1 MSNPVFY
8 AAPQQLAGLGPGA
21 QFSLDGAEGRHA
33 TTVKRLEAGEPVDV
47 CDGAGLRLVCTVIG
61 ADKGVLTVQVETVQ
75 PEPAPAVSFT
85 LVQALAKGDRDEL
98 AIETATELGI
108 DAVVPWQAE
117 RSIVR
122 WKMDKALKGPEKWR
136 QVVAAAAKQARRS
149 TVPQVAALAG
159 TAQLCELIAG
169 AGLALILHEDATDSV
184 AEVARDW
191 LAAQT
196 AVRDPGQ
203 AAGDMQAAGPGQAN
217 AGGSPTANV
226 VMIVGPEGGM
236 SAAEVNAFI
245 AAGARKALLGHHVLR
260 SSTAGPA
267 AVVLLSH
274 ELGRW

>member
-8 AAPQQLAGLGPGA
+8 ATPQQLAGLGSGA
-21 QFSLDGAEGRHA
+21 LFSLDGAEGRHA
-33 TTVKRLEAGEPVDV
+33 TTVKRLEPGEPVDM
-47 CDGAGLRLVCTVIG
+47 CDGAGLRLVCTVANAG
-61 ADKGVLTVQVETVQ
+61 KGVLTVRVETVRQ
-75 PEPAPAVSFT
+75 EPVPAISFT

-122 WKMDKALKGPEKWR
+122 WKMDKALKGTEKWR

-149 TVPQVAALAG
+149 TVPQVSSLAG

-169 AGLALILHEDATDSV
+169 AALALILHEDATDSV
-184 AEVARDW
+184 ADVARGW
-191 LAAQT
+191 FSAQLG
-196 AVRDPGQ
+196 APDR
-203 AAGDMQAAGPGQAN
+203 AMAGP
-217 AGGSPTANV
+217 PTGNI

-236 SAAEVNAFI
+236 STAEVQAFV
-245 AAGARKALLGHHVLR
+245 AAGARTALLGHHVLR

-267 AVVLLSH
+267 AVVLLSQ

>member
-8 AAPQQLAGLGPGA
+8 ATPQQLAGLGPGSL
-21 QFSLDGAEGRHA
+21 FTLDGAEGRHA
-33 TTVKRLEAGEPVDV
+33 TTVKRLEPGETVDM
-47 CDGAGLRLVCTVIG
+47 CDGAGLRLVCNVTSAG
-61 ADKGVLTVQVETVQ
+61 KGVLTVRVESKKQ
-75 PEPAPAVSFT
+75 EPAPAISFT

-122 WKMDKALKGPEKWR
+122 WKMDKAFKGPEKWR

-149 TVPQVAALAG
+149 TVPQVSSLAG
-159 TAQLCELIAG
+159 TAQVCELISG
-169 AGLALILHEDATDSV
+169 AGLALILHEDATVSV
-184 AEVARDW
+184 AEVARSW
-191 LAAQT
+191 FAAQQG
-196 AVRDPGQ
+196 AHDR
-203 AAGDMQAAGPGQAN
+203 AAAQDGRPAGPP
-217 AGGSPTANV
+217 AGNI

-236 SAAEVNAFI
+236 SAAEVAAFVE
-245 AAGARKALLGHHVLR
+245 AGARTALLGHHVLR

-267 AVVLLSH
+267 AVVLLSQ